1 MTNDERLGVFY
12 LGKRLHPVTR
22 ELLPEPVLYPSKN
35 LTTHAVVLGMT
46 GSGKTGLSVGLLE
59 EAALDGIPAICI
71 DPKGDLG
78 NLMLT
83 FPDLAPA
90 DFRPWIDLDEAA
102 RAGVTPDQFAE
113 STAASWKKGLADWQQ
128 DGDRIRR
135 LREAA
140 EVTVYTPGSNAGVP
154 LALLRSFDA
163 PRGEVDEETLRERV
177 SAGVSGLL
185 GLVGIEADPIQSR
198 DHILLSRI
206 LHDAWAEGRDVDLG
220 ALILAIQKPGFDRV
234 GVLDLESFF
243 PARDRAGLAMSIN
256 NLLASPGAQAWMQ
269 GEPLDIGRMLVTP
282 AGKPRISVVSIAHL
296 SDAQRMFF
304 VATLLSEMVSWM
316 RAQGGTSSTR
326 ALLFMD
332 EIYGFFP
339 PTANPPSKGPM
350 LTLLKQARAF
360 GLGVVLAT
368 QNPVDLDYK
377 GLSNC
382 GTWFIGRLQTDRDKM
397 RVLDGL
403 EGASTA
409 SGNSLDRAQLDTLL
423 SSLGK
428 RVFLLHSVHEE
439 APVLFQTRWTLSFL
453 RGPIT
458 REEIKRLSQAQK
470 PAATVVRAAPVGVAQ
485 SAKLAAP
492 QSMEER
498 FVGGGTAYTP
508 WVHGVAR
515 VHYVDAKQ
523 GIDAWEELSILAP
536 LSDEPPFLLWGE
548 GFALDTRSLRTAP
561 NANATFSDL
570 PAYVGKK
577 SAANDWKKSLTA
589 WIYQERPAELLHC
602 DAFGLS
608 AKPGEGEPAF
618 RQRLAHAARE
628 RRDDAVAA
636 LEKKM
641 APKLKALAEKG
652 KKADARVS
660 REKADA
666 QAATVNTVTTWGSA
680 IFGSLFG
687 RGSAVTKMA
696 SAARTTSRGFIAASD
711 VEAAEESARDVA
723 ASREEFEAEL
733 KAEVERLTT
742 EADPASLQLG
752 RTALV
757 ARKADT
763 QVVLVQ
769 LVWKSLQGA

>member
-1 MTNDERLGVFY
+1 MTNYERLGVFY
-12 LGKRLHPVTR
+12 LGKTLHPVTR

-113 STAASWKKGLADWQQ
+113 STAASWKKGLADWEQ
-128 DGDRIRR
+128 DGERIRR

-163 PRGEVDEETLRERV
+163 PRIEVDEETLRERV

-185 GLVGIEADPIQSR
+185 GLVGIEADPLQSR
-198 DHILLSRI
+198 EHILLSRI

-220 ALILAIQKPGFDRV
+220 ALILAIQKPAFDRV

-243 PARDRAGLAMSIN
+243 PARDRAGLAMGIN

-282 AGKPRISVVSIAHL
+282 GGKPRISVVSIAHL

-304 VATLLSEMVSWM
+304 VATLLSEMVAWM

-428 RVFLLHSVHEE
+428 RVFLLHSVHAD

-458 REEIKRLSQAQK
+458 REEIKRLSQSQK
-470 PAATVVRAAPVGVAQ
+470 PAASAVRAAPVVAQ
-485 SAKLAAP
+485 PAKPAAP
-492 QSMEER
+492 QGIEER

-515 VHYVDAKQ
+515 VHYVDTKQ

-536 LSDEPPFLLWGE
+536 LSDDPPFHLWSE
-548 GFALDTRSLRTAP
+548 GFALDTRSVRTAP
-561 NANATFSDL
+561 NADATFADL
-570 PAYVGKK
+570 PAHVGRKN
-577 SAANDWKKSLTA
+577 AVADWKKSFTA

-602 DAFGLS
+602 DALGLS
-608 AKPGEGEPAF
+608 AKPGESEAAF

-641 APKLKALAEKG
+641 EPKLKALGEKV
-652 KKADARVS
+652 KKAEARVA

-666 QAATVNTVTTWGSA
+666 QAATVNTVTSWGTA

-687 RGSAVTKMA
+687 RGSAVTKVA
-696 SAARTTSRGFIAASD
+696 SAARTTSRGFAAATD
-711 VEAAEESARDVA
+711 VQAAEEAARDA
-723 ASREEFEAEL
+723 AESREELEAEVG
-733 KAEVERLTT
+733 AEVERLTA
-742 EADPASLQLG
+742 EADPASLFLG
-752 RTALV
+752 KTTIV

-763 QVVLVQ
+763 QVVLTQ
-769 LVWKSLQGA
+769 LVWKSIEGA